1 MYKFFL
7 VLISLST
14 LFACSDS
21 SSVTPSEDC
30 SKATDIPQLTMLT
43 STMTNKTRFEQA
55 FGDVVKID
63 SVYLKVKYVDKD
75 GDFGLNS
82 QSKTVAFQ
90 KMSNGSLYPIK
101 VETLK
106 KNSQGTFDKIIQTI
120 SDSYN
125 FPPIPEINNPENK
138 GYYYSTKLSDCSYEL
153 AWIMKFAPD
162 MQFPN
167 GKIKVGDIVKFRF
180 IFTDRNGNAS
190 NTVET
195 TELKM

>member
-1 MYKFFL
+1 MYKLFL
-7 VLISLST
+7 VLTSLST
-14 LFACSDS
+14 LLACSDS
-21 SSVTPSEDC
+21 STVTPAEDC
-30 SKATDIPQLTMLT
+30 SKSTDIPQLTMLV
-43 STMTNKTRFEQA
+43 SNMTNKTRFEQA
-55 FGDVVKID
+55 FGEVVKID

-75 GDFGLNS
+75 LDFGLNS
-82 QSKTVAFQ
+82 QSTTAAFK
-90 KMSNGSLYPIK
+90 KMSNGALYPIK

-106 KNSQGTFDKIIQTI
+106 KNAQGTFDKIIQTI
-120 SDSYN
+120 SEVYN
-125 FPPIPEINNPENK
+125 FPPIPEISNPENK
-138 GYYYSTKLSDCSYEL
+138 GYYYATKLSDCSYEL
-153 AWIMKFAPD
+153 AWNMKFAPE